1 MTTRHEYIEKLK
13 NKLDEWDADID
24 ALEEKAEHAKADL
37 KFEYEDQLA
46 TLRRQRD
53 DARLKLSEIKN
64 ASEGA
69 WEDLKEGADE
79 AWDSLKE
86 AINKALSHFK

>member
-13 NKLDEWDADID
+13 EKLDEWDADID
-24 ALEEKAEHAKADL
+24 ILEEKAQHARADL

-46 TLRRQRD
+46 TLRRMRD
-53 DARLKLSEIKN
+53 DARLKLAELKD

-69 WEDLKEGADE
+69 WEDLKQGADE
-79 AWDSLKE
+79 AWESLKTSIE
-86 AINKALSHFK
+86 KALSHFK